1 MANFKIPIPA
11 NCLPCCSP
19 TPVCDCPSGMLPMNT
34 FLITGFT
41 IVYDGPT
48 NTPIPLDSLSI
59 NGFYPLDSQQPL
71 PIYLK
76 SNFGSWTSSDAFG
89 SYFGDFNMSFFCNPD
104 NTFTVVIG
112 VNSGDGSGSMGNGY
126 TTGSAFA
133 FQATTCNA
141 TDTLTDQPAVQTG
154 HMTFSP

>member
-1 MANFKIPIPA
+1 MK
-11 NCLPCCSP
+11 
-19 TPVCDCPSGMLPMNT
+19 T

-48 NTPIPLDSLSI
+48 IALIPLDTLSI
-59 NGFYPLDSQQPL
+59 NGFFTLDSTQPL
-71 PIYLK
+71 PLYLK
-76 SNFGSWTSSDAFG
+76 LNFGSWTSHDGTG

-112 VNSGDGSGSMGNGY
+112 VNSGDGSGLMGNGY
-126 TTGSAFA
+126 TTGSAFG
-133 FQATTCNA
+133 FQSTTCNA
-141 TDTLTDQPAVQTG
+141 TDTLKDQPGLQTG